1 MELAA
6 ACDLRI
12 ASDLSLFGQPE
23 RNLGILP
30 AWGGT
35 QRLMY
40 IMGEAR
46 AKEIILT
53 GKKDYRAEILYQY
66 GFINEVV
73 DDEHLQERAV
83 EVAKQI
89 SEGPPLAQEM
99 IKRAMLAGR
108 NDIKNGFDIE
118 REGLSQ
124 LIGTE
129 DIIEGMSAFMSKR
142 EPKFE
147 GK

>member
-1 MELAA
+1 M
-6 ACDLRI
+6 DIKI
-12 ASDLSLFGQPE
+12 ASSLSLFGQPE

-35 QRLMY
+35 QRLRY

-89 SEGPPLAQEM
+89 SEGPPLAQEL
-99 IKRAMLAGR
+99 IKRAMLVGR

-118 REGLSQ
+118 REGLGQ

-142 EPKFE
+142 EPKFK